1 MSITRRASNCSLMK
15 VSQSRRKIPSFDAIS
30 EAEPA
35 PDDVF
40 LLLTF
45 SWSSFS
51 VSFSSSFGGT
61 ASSFEYSR
69 RNVCRIWEA
78 LLLCARQGGL
88 PRFPEL
94 SEMFRHGSISRGCFS
109 CLLKPKPEQ
118 ARRTIHK
125 HVCVGSACLQ
135 AAFLCLSHDRR
146 KACKDA
152 RTQRYNAHMN
162 ARTQPWTH

>member
-69 RNVCRIWEA
+69 RNVCRILEA
-78 LLLCARQGGL
+78 LLLCARQGGH
-88 PRFPEL
+88 PRF
-94 SEMFRHGSISRGCFS
+94 SRGCFS
-109 CLLKPKPEQ
+109 CMLKPKPE
-118 ARRTIHK
+118 AVRRTIQK

-152 RTQRYNAHMN
+152 RTQRYNANMN